1 MPIVTVTEGTGRAE
15 DYEAMEQAVAQ
26 EGAPKPLVQIAGPAE
41 GGFRVI
47 NVWASQD
54 DVDAIVQVVNRIMQS
69 KGISVPGSSD
79 AIVKRT
85 INPVHRLVI
94 NAAATTA

>member
-1 MPIVTVTEGTGRAE
+1 
-15 DYEAMEQAVAQ
+15 MEQAVAQ
-26 EGAPKPLVQIAGPAE
+26 EGAPKPLVQIAGPVE

-85 INPVHRLVI
+85 INPVHRLEI
-94 NAAATTA
+94 NATATTA